1 VTNAHT
7 KATFIKEITITHK
20 NLVSG
25 QKVQHT

>member
-20 NLVSG
+20 N
-25 QKVQHT
+25 Q